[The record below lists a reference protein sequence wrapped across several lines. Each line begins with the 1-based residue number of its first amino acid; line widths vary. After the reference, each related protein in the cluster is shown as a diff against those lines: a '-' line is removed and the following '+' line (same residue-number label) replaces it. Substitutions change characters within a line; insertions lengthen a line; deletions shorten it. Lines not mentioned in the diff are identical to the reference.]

1 MIDYEVV
8 IEDAVVIV
16 THRKY
21 SHVWRFPRTAAPHF
35 IGTPTVIENQTADRG
50 VSLLH
55 DDAQSAAMGALIN
68 AQSRQSGAKIMEAL
82 TNAQSLRD
90 EPTGAKILADLNKM
104 YEVAKR
110 ELPPPLMETLG
121 ARIASYLRE
130 VWEEGKA
137 SQPSHVPQEGL
148 RLYSEEFLENKYKI
162 FSAQIRTLLV
172 AGDSHSRLEADALSF
187 ACFYMRASSL
197 QEGLPTV
204 DNVKVFPRPN
214 SVWEIKNKIRTICES
229 APAPFPK
236 F

>member
-68 AQSRQSGAKIMEAL
+68 AQSRQSDAKIMEAL

-110 ELPPPLMETLG
+110 ELPLKCAWHHAADIA
-121 ARIASYLRE
+121 ARALTPNPSIVAAWVFSIVASTSASRVKESPSTQSLSLR
-130 VWEEGKA
+130 V
-137 SQPSHVPQEGL
+137 
-148 RLYSEEFLENKYKI
+148 
-162 FSAQIRTLLV
+162 
-172 AGDSHSRLEADALSF
+172 
-187 ACFYMRASSL
+187 
-197 QEGLPTV
+197 
-204 DNVKVFPRPN
+204 
-214 SVWEIKNKIRTICES
+214 RTIS
-229 APAPFPK
+229 SN
-236 F
+236 